1 MSGDG
6 FCTSTQW
13 SSLESASL
21 KTSSM
26 ANKAILSED
35 SLRQLSKSLTGLI
48 PNNVDVLEEG
58 VIEYGIRHQAEED
71 Y

>member
-1 MSGDG
+1 MELNREREPQDLVNGSN
-6 FCTSTQW
+6 
-13 SSLESASL
+13 E
-21 KTSSM
+21 
-26 ANKAILSED
+26 NKAILSED

-58 VIEYGIRHQAEED
+58 VIAYGIRRQAEED

>member
-1 MSGDG
+1 MELNREREPQNLINGSNG
-6 FCTSTQW
+6 
-13 SSLESASL
+13 
-21 KTSSM
+21 
-26 ANKAILSED
+26 NKAILSED

-58 VIEYGIRHQAEED
+58 VIAYGIRHQAEED